1 MHSYIAYLKNV
12 NYINLG
18 GEFYYILLYK
28 WDNEQALVK
37 DIHFISTKT

>member
-12 NYINLG
+12 VNYINL